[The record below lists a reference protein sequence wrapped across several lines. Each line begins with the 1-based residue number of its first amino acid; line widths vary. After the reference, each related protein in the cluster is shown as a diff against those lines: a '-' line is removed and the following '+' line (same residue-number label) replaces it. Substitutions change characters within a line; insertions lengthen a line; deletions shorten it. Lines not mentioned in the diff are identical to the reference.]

1 MSYQKNRN
9 GKTLM
14 TKFKLLAVALAVLGL
29 GLASMT
35 LIPPVAQA
43 AAANCGG
50 SANPLHGR
58 SQEVVDTIL
67 TKLSVSNCRD
77 VTAAQLAGITGEL
90 DLSLQSINTLRKGD
104 FDNLTSLQTINLKSN
119 WLPSLHKDLFDGLTS
134 LEKIDLEDNL
144 LDSVDE
150 DLFDG
155 LTSLQEIDLS
165 DNVVPSLPADLFDGL
180 TNLQVLRL
188 DRNSLTALPEDVF
201 DGLTNLRELHLDENS
216 LAALPEDVF
225 DGLTKLDRLNL
236 HKNSFTA
243 LPSDVFDGL
252 DSLEHLLL
260 GENSLAAVPS
270 DVFDGL
276 SNLQRLFLDNNPL
289 VWLPPD
295 LFAGLSSLQ
304 ELRLNSHNTN
314 FDTDESLACIH
325 AGQFDGLSEL
335 QELRLGL
342 HQLGNIDPSHFAR
355 WNLGKLEELRL
366 GGTAITNSP
375 LAAQFADYQAVLPA
389 LVKDTT
395 RVENTADLTDPICG
409 SINRDAGTGVVR
421 VLLEKDSVRPNRA
434 RVSDAASLGD
444 GDCGSDATETR
455 HQLWTWQRSA
465 DGIAWTDL
473 PAGRQPKDYGAR
485 VAGECSFLFTPQTGD
500 NNMYV
505 RAYVP
510 VNTTGLGEN
519 NYHSAAF
526 GPLDVQ

>member
-29 GLASMT
+29 GLAS
-35 LIPPVAQA
+35 LAPPPTQA
-43 AAANCGG
+43 AAATCGG

-90 DLSLQSINTLRKGD
+90 DLSLQSINTLRNGD

-119 WLPSLHKDLFDGLTS
+119 WLPSVHKDLFDGLTS

-144 LDSVDE
+144 LDSVNE

-165 DNVVPSLPADLFDGL
+165 NNVVPSLPADLFDGL
-180 TNLQVLRL
+180 TNLQILRL
-188 DRNSLTALPEDVF
+188 DRNSLTALPADVF

-216 LAALPEDVF
+216 LAALPEDVL

-243 LPSDVFDGL
+243 LPSEVFDGL

-260 GENSLAAVPS
+260 GDNSLAAVPS

-304 ELRLNSHNTN
+304 ELRLNSNAK
-314 FDTDESLACIH
+314 FDDDESLACIH

-335 QELRLGL
+335 QDLRLGL

-355 WNLGKLEELRL
+355 WNLGKLDELRL
-366 GGTAITNSP
+366 GGTAITSSP
-375 LAAQFADYQAVLPA
+375 LDFADYQAVLPA
-389 LVKDTT
+389 LV
-395 RVENTADLTDPICG
+395 ENKTWVVDTADLTDPICG

-421 VLLEKDSVRPNRA
+421 ALLEGDSVRPNRA

-444 GDCGSDATETR
+444 GHCGSDATATR
-455 HQLWTWQRSA
+455 HVLWTWQRSA
-465 DGIAWTDL
+465 DGIAWTDM
-473 PAGRQPKDYGAR
+473 PSGRQPPDYGSQGR
-485 VAGECSFLFTPQTGD
+485 MDGECSFLYTPQTDD
-500 NNMYV
+500 NGMYV

-526 GPLDVQ
+526 GPLNVP